1 MAAPEIPV
9 SKVLDAVME
18 LPPKYRETIYLYY
31 YEGYSVR
38 EIAELLGRSEAA
50 VSAHLSRGRNKL
62 RITLGG

>member
-1 MAAPEIPV
+1 MTDKEI
-9 SKVLDAVME
+9 SK
-18 LPPKYRETIYLYY
+18 T
-31 YEGYSVR
+31 VR